1 MKITELMKFNKIALY
16 VAAVLSFGGASCSDY
31 LDKEVDLTLQAD
43 NVFSDF
49 DRTRGFLA
57 KMYDNCLPD
66 AFRGYSDTQFRL
78 SGDCMTDNAVDYWG
92 VARYHSVMADA
103 YDATNHWFAND
114 YWTSRY
120 AAIRSC
126 NQFLTNARPDVI
138 GNAEKPGDDNRPYA
152 RMRAPACTS
161 TSSAGLATPPW

>member
-1 MKITELMKFNKIALY
+1 MKFNKIALY

-49 DRTRGFLA
+49 DRTHGFLA

-78 SGDCMTDNAVDYWG
+78 SGDCMTDNAVDYWLPI
-92 VARYHSVMADA
+92 
-103 YDATNHWFAND
+103 FPQ
-114 YWTSRY
+114 YWK
-120 AAIRSC
+120 A
-126 NQFLTNARPDVI
+126 FDW
-138 GNAEKPGDDNRPYA
+138 PYA
-152 RMRAPACTS
+152 IVRSQTYQPPADI
-161 TSSAGLATPPW
+161 